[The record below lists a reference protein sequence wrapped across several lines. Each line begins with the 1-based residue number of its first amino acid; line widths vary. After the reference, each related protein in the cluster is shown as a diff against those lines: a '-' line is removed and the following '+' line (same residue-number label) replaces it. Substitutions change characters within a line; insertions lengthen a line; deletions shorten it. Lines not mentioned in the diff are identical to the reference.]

1 METREIAEPV
11 SVDVTTS
18 LLGNVVEWLSADRAA
33 AATAGC
39 DAYPRAYEEF
49 ENCITPH
56 KLKITRKIDF
66 SSPLEWLGQAVGPT
80 VDYSQLM
87 CGTMEPYSPYK
98 PFQVDSSNIK
108 FFDFFCVELSSSV
121 EIEGPAVPSSSFCCA
136 LGNTKFRTG
145 KKKSYFLL
153 SCRFKGEIETI
164 KSDYRL
170 NKRASSAWATGI
182 ISETIYDGEFSK

>member
-39 DAYPRAYEEF
+39 DAYPRAYKEF

-56 KLKITRKIDF
+56 KSKITRKIDF
-66 SSPLEWLGQAVGPT
+66 SSPLEWLGQVVGST

-108 FFDFFCVELSSSV
+108 FFDFLCVELSSSV
-121 EIEGPAVPSSSFCCA
+121 EIEGPAARSSSFCCA
-136 LGNTKFRTG
+136 LGNTNFGRG
-145 KKKSYFLL
+145 RKKLFSIIL
-153 SCRFKGEIETI
+153 SV
-164 KSDYRL
+164 
-170 NKRASSAWATGI
+170 
-182 ISETIYDGEFSK
+182 